1 MQWTLDSP
9 ITHLPEC
16 VLVRREMGRRGPLV
30 VARGAR
36 GVRRPG
42 GHHGGVGVAVGVGG
56 AGHVPGVGPRHKV
69 VRGGR
74 PAGPSAADTDL
85 LTS

>member
-1 MQWTLDSP
+1 M
-9 ITHLPEC
+9 
-16 VLVRREMGRRGPLV
+16 VAGGARRVRRS
-30 VARGAR
+30 
-36 GVRRPG
+36 G

-56 AGHVPGVGPRHKV
+56 TGHVPGVGPRHKV

-74 PAGPSAADTDL
+74 SAGPSAADTDL

>member
-1 MQWTLDSP
+1 M
-9 ITHLPEC
+9 
-16 VLVRREMGRRGPLV
+16 

-36 GVRRPG
+36 GVWRPCC
-42 GHHGGVGVAVGVGG
+42 HHGGVGVAVGVGG

-74 PAGPSAADTDL
+74 PAGPSAPDTDL

>member
-1 MQWTLDSP
+1 MDSP
-9 ITHLPEC
+9 ITHLPER
-16 VLVRREMGRRGPLV
+16 VLVRREMGRRCSLV

-36 GVRRPG
+36 RVGRPG
-42 GHHGGVGVAVGVGG
+42 GHHGGVGVAVGVGR

-74 PAGPSAADTDL
+74 SAGPSAPDTDL